1 MLAIIYT
8 KLQTPKGVRDFLPEE
23 TALKKYIENCCRE
36 IFKSWGY
43 LEVMTPTFEF
53 YDVLS
58 TGGYSNADTL
68 LYRFFDRDGEILV
81 LRPDVTTP
89 IARIAATKL
98 TSWERPLRLC
108 YIQNIFRYED
118 TQVGRQR
125 EFYQAGAELIGS
137 KEPDADAEIIAMAA
151 KMFADIGLKNFYID
165 IGQVGFFNGILEE
178 LDITESCQRKLR
190 MLLYS
195 KDFVGLKEF
204 AEETAMDNQTRTL
217 LLELRRLRGDF
228 EGVIPHARALAKHE
242 RSHAALDNLSDI
254 HAVLKMYGVA
264 DRVFLDLS
272 MVKDLSYYTGMIMEG
287 YISNSGYMLCTGGR
301 YDNLLGE
308 FGGTEP
314 ATGFAMGIERAM
326 LAFRGQDLRV
336 PEDDF
341 VDYRFYFS
349 PECRREVIQLVE
361 ALRAKGFRV
370 QANVQ
375 RNERD
380 KPKIKGIGR
389 AKNTIVCSAGQCMY
403 IDGNNEEFV
412 FKDIQELGDF
422 LCSI

>member
-23 TALKKYIENCCRE
+23 TALKKYIEDCGRE
-36 IFKSWGY
+36 IFRRWGY

-58 TGGYSNADTL
+58 AGGYSNSDAL
-68 LYRFFDRDGEILV
+68 LYRFFDRDGEILA

-98 TSWERPLRLC
+98 AGWERPLRLC

-118 TQVGRQR
+118 TQIGRQR

-151 KMFADIGLKNFYID
+151 RMLADIGLKDFYID

-178 LDITESCQRKLR
+178 LDIAESYQRKLR

-195 KDFVGLKEF
+195 KNFVGLKEF
-204 AEETAMDNQTRTL
+204 AEETAMDNETRTL
-217 LLELRRLRGDF
+217 LLELRRLRGCF
-228 EGVIPHARALAKHE
+228 EEVIPRARALAKHE
-242 RSHAALDNLSDI
+242 RSHAALDNLSEI

-287 YISNSGYMLCTGGR
+287 YVSNSGYMLCTGGR

-308 FGGTEP
+308 FGGPEP

-326 LAFRGQDLRV
+326 LAFRGQDLRM
-336 PEDDF
+336 PGDGF

-349 PECRREVIQLVE
+349 PEYRKEVVHLVE
-361 ALRAKGFRV
+361 TLRAKGCRV
-370 QANVQ
+370 QANVL

-380 KPKIKGIGR
+380 MPNVKGVGR
-389 AKNTIVCSAGQCMY
+389 AKNTIVCSVEQCLY
-403 IDGNNEEFV
+403 VDRENRKSV
-412 FKDIQELGDF
+412 FKSVQELGDF